1 MPKKY
6 IDSCG
11 WKYQV
16 MPGLGESTFK
26 ARYQRP
32 EKHGDVG
39 WKGVAAVPWRG
50 RRAAPSNEKHTDD
63 TILNALA
70 KKEDLAKTVVDTWR
84 DYF

>member
-39 WKGVAAVPWRG
+39 WKGVAAVPCG
-50 RRAAPSNEKHTDD
+50 ECIAAWLREEARK
-63 TILNALA
+63 
-70 KKEDLAKTVVDTWR
+70 
-84 DYF
+84 